1 MFLKCF
7 PKVSQKLV
15 DMKSIFYL
23 CNNHS
28 PTLFFMATSFGF
40 QLATS
45 PNKKGLY
52 PVVLRITQDRKQKKV
67 RTSLEVK
74 KADWNQRAKN
84 YKHFRS
90 SCPEYAKM
98 NDELR
103 SVIDIYEKKYRS
115 LAKTGRASA
124 QIIVSEIQ
132 EGEVDHS
139 FLKYAKERTQDL
151 YDTGSIRNWK
161 KYNGFCNKLE
171 SFLKKRRR
179 TDLLFSELT
188 PGLLAKFDTYLHKLP
203 NERNPSQLLHPN
215 TIQVVLNIFKT
226 IVNRA
231 ITIDNMMKFEDN
243 PFLKFKY
250 KGVKTVK
257 EKLEV
262 EELEALQNLD
272 LPEGSLIWNCR
283 NYFFFS
289 LYCAG
294 IRAGDFIQLR
304 WMNVSSGGRLH
315 YQMGKNHKDRDLELL
330 PQALDIL
337 THYYKEDAK
346 PTDYIFPMLDNNEPW
361 AAYVTQED
369 KDKMP
374 ADLKRRMFQVIGAK
388 NALINKELH
397 KMKEMAG
404 IDKPISFHIS
414 RHSFA
419 KMAKDKGL
427 DNLEVK
433 ALLAHS
439 NLATTQRYM
448 GEFDTAHN
456 DAALEKVFL
465 PTETPNEE
473 ERLYEQLKKVDTE
486 LLKKVLKK
494 LDVSG
499 IRIEI

>member
-1 MFLKCF
+1 MFPKCF
-7 PKVSQKLV
+7 PKTCGKRILLLPLYAHVITTYQPA
-15 DMKSIFYL
+15 II
-23 CNNHS
+23 
-28 PTLFFMATSFGF
+28 MATSFGF

-45 PNKKGLY
+45 PNKKGLF

-84 YKHFRS
+84 YKHFRT
-90 SCPEYAKM
+90 SCPEYAKK
-98 NDELR
+98 NDELKNIIG
-103 SVIDIYEKKYRS
+103 VYENKYRS

-124 QIIVSEIQ
+124 QIIVSEIK

-171 SFLKKRRR
+171 LFLKKRRR
-179 TDLLFSELT
+179 SDLLFSELT
-188 PGLLAKFDTYLHKLP
+188 PGLLSKFDTFLHKLP

-231 ITIDNMMKFEDN
+231 ITIDNLMKFEDN

-250 KGVKTVK
+250 KGVKTIK
-257 EKLEV
+257 EKLEAD
-262 EELEALQNLD
+262 ELEALQDLD
-272 LPEGSLIWNCR
+272 LEEGSLIWNCR

-304 WMNVSSGGRLH
+304 WMNVTSGGRLH

-337 THYYKEDAK
+337 KYYYKGDVK
-346 PTDYIFPMLDNNEPW
+346 PTDYIFPLLDNNEPW
-361 AAYVTQED
+361 AKFITQED

-374 ADLKRRMFQVIGAK
+374 ADLKKKMFDTIGSK
-388 NALINKELH
+388 NALINKELA
-397 KMKEMAG
+397 KMREMAG
-404 IDKPISFHIS
+404 IEKPVSFHIS

-448 GEFDTAHN
+448 GEFDTARN
-456 DAALEKVFL
+456 DAALEKVFM
-465 PTETPNEE
+465 PVDSNSEE
-473 ERLYEQLKKVDTE
+473 VRLYEQLKNVDTD

-494 LDVSG
+494 LDISG

>member
-1 MFLKCF
+1 
-7 PKVSQKLV
+7 
-15 DMKSIFYL
+15 
-23 CNNHS
+23 
-28 PTLFFMATSFGF
+28 MATSFGF

-52 PVVLRITQDRKQKKV
+52 PVVLRITQDRRQKKV

-74 KADWNQRAKN
+74 KADWNQKAKN

-90 SCPEYAKM
+90 SCPDYVKL
-98 NDELR
+98 NDVLK
-103 SVIDIYEKKYRS
+103 DIVDTYEKKYRS

-124 QIIVSEIQ
+124 QIIVSEIK

-139 FLKYAKERTQDL
+139 FLQYAKDRTQDL

-171 SFLKKRRR
+171 LFLKKRRR
-179 TDLLFSELT
+179 SDLLFSELT
-188 PGLLAKFDTYLHKLP
+188 PGLLSKFDTFLHKLP

-257 EKLEV
+257 EKLEAD
-262 EELEALQNLD
+262 ELEKLQQLD
-272 LPEGSLIWNCR
+272 LEVGSLIWNCR

-304 WMNVSSGGRLH
+304 WMNVSSNGRLH

-330 PQALDIL
+330 PQAVEIL
-337 THYYKEDAK
+337 KYYHREDVR
-346 PTDYIFPMLDNNEPW
+346 PTDYIFPLLDNNEPW
-361 AAYVTQED
+361 AKFVTQED

-374 ADLKRRMFQVIGAK
+374 AELKQKMFESISSK
-388 NALINKELH
+388 NALINKELK
-397 KMKEMAG
+397 KMRDMAG
-404 IDKPISFHIS
+404 IEKPVSFHIS

-419 KMAKDKGL
+419 KLAKDKGL

-448 GEFDTAHN
+448 DEFDIARN
-456 DAALEKVFL
+456 DAALEKVF
-465 PTETPNEE
+465 ETPSSVSEE
-473 ERLYEQLKKVDTE
+473 DRLYEQLSKVDPE
-486 LLKKVLKK
+486 LLKRVLNRM
-494 LDVSG
+494 
-499 IRIEI
+499 RIFDQNPAEIKIND